1 MSIKHFISA
10 CLASVGA
17 VLVVMAVTLFLDNW
31 RGYSAARDAGR
42 LVDLFGASTRISE
55 AAAPERGATS
65 VALDGDAAARATML
79 EVRGTLDAALD
90 STDKLADTLDLAE
103 AREAREGVAKIRAT
117 VKELRSGADRV
128 IGGDPQAIT
137 AFRKD
142 FITSMYGVIQVAGA
156 ITSKLERR
164 LVAVDAQVAVP
175 AALAGMTWQLR
186 DHGGRLATMHLS
198 VIQTAKPFTPEQIHQ
213 IDLADG
219 RVQQLWEN
227 LTAAANSPDSPA
239 GLRDGLAKVEAAYLV
254 PFQPLRARV
263 TKAGMAD
270 GVYDLTPAEW
280 RRQSAPMLQAIMLM
294 RDSAI
299 TEARRVADDKRDKAF
314 GNLMLLV
321 ALLVAAAAIMVFVVG
336 SIHRRVIDPLAGLTR
351 VISAFAEGSRDFTVP
366 SAGRSDEIGLMA
378 KAMEILRDKA
388 READSRAVE
397 AAAASLAR
405 EHHRQKIEAVT
416 TAFVGSIDAVVG
428 GVSSAVDGLRSA
440 TGTLS
445 QSTTTTTEQSAVV
458 ASAAEEASTNVQTVA
473 AAAEELSHSIQ
484 EISRR
489 VSETATTTDG
499 AVREAE
505 ATNATVR
512 GLAEAASRIGDVVN
526 MITDIAS
533 QTNLL
538 ALNAT
543 IEAARAGEAG
553 KGFAVVAGEV
563 KHLANQTAR
572 ATEDIQ
578 AQVSAIQA
586 ETGRAVTAIG
596 GIAATIATVN
606 QFTMG
611 IASAVEEQGAA
622 TQEIA
627 RNVQQ
632 AAAGTSEV
640 SQSIGQVLE
649 AARQTGAAADLLSG
663 LADQLSGQS
672 ERLRRDVGG
681 FVAEVKAN

>member
-1 MSIKHFISA
+1 MSIKQFISV
-10 CLASVGA
+10 CLAAVGA
-17 VLVVMAVTLFLDNW
+17 VLVVMGVVLFLDNW
-31 RGYSAARDAGR
+31 HDYTAARDAGQ
-42 LVDLFGASTRISE
+42 LVDLFGVSTRISE
-55 AAAPERGATS
+55 AGAPERGGTS
-65 VALDGDAAARATML
+65 VALDGDAAARKTML
-79 EVRGTLDAALD
+79 EVRATMDGALDAF
-90 STDKLADTLDLAE
+90 DTLAATVDMPE
-103 AREAREGVAKIRAT
+103 AREAKEALVKIRAT
-117 VKELRSGADRV
+117 VKELRAGADKV
-128 IGGDPQAIT
+128 VGGDPQSVA

-142 FITSMYGVIQVAGA
+142 FIPAMYGVLQAAGA

-164 LVAVDAQVAVP
+164 LVATDAQVAAP
-175 AALAGMTWQLR
+175 AALAGMTLQLR

-198 VIQTAKPFTPEQIHQ
+198 VIQTAKPLTSEQIHQ

-227 LTAAANSPDSPA
+227 LSAAANSPDSPA
-239 GLRDGLAKVEAAYLV
+239 GLRDGLAKVEAAYMV

-299 TEARRVADDKRDKAF
+299 TEARRVADEKKGKAF
-314 GNLMLLV
+314 GNLLLLG
-321 ALLVAAAAIMVFVVG
+321 ALLVAAAGIMVFVVG
-336 SIHRRVIDPLAGLTR
+336 SVHRRVISPLAGLTQ
-351 VISAFAEGSRDFTVP
+351 VIGDFAGGSRDFSVP
-366 SAGRSDEIGLMA
+366 SADRSDEIGLMA
-378 KAMEILRDKA
+378 KAVEILRDKA
-388 READSRAVE
+388 READARAASE
-397 AAAASLAR
+397 AAAALGR
-405 EHHRQKIEAVT
+405 EQHRQKIEAVT
-416 TAFVGSIDAVVG
+416 AAFVGSIDAVVG
-428 GVSSAVDGLRSA
+428 GVSTAVDGLRSA
-440 TGTLS
+440 TATLS
-445 QSTTTTTEQSAVV
+445 RSTTTTTEQSSVV

-489 VSETATTTDG
+489 VSETASTTDG

-512 GLAEAASRIGDVVN
+512 GLAEAARRIGDVVN

-563 KHLANQTAR
+563 KNLANQTAR

-578 AQVSAIQA
+578 AQVGSIQA
-586 ETGRAVTAIG
+586 ETERAVAAIG
-596 GIAATIATVN
+596 GIASTIATVN

-640 SQSIGQVLE
+640 SQSIGRVLE
-649 AARQTGAAADLLSG
+649 AARQTGAAADQLSG
-663 LADQLSGQS
+663 LADRLTGESD
-672 ERLRRDVGG
+672 RLRGDVGG